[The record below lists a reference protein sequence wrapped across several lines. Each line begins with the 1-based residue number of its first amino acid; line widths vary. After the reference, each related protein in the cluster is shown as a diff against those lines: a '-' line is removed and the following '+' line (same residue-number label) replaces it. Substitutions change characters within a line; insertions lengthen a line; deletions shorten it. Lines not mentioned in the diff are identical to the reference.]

1 MKYVPSKVPAY
12 QQLPTETST
21 TKDFSCLNHT
31 QKNEFKNKIVIFFF
45 QKKRHIFFFQKK
57 SHTVPVF
64 FFPLLGKKNMIFSL
78 THRFWVN
85 FYKNNLVP
93 GEKKYGPFDH
103 GVFF

>member
-45 QKKRHIFFFQKK
+45 QKNGIFSFSKKKVIQYRYFFFH
-57 SHTVPVF
+57 S
-64 FFPLLGKKNMIFSL
+64 S
-78 THRFWVN
+78 
-85 FYKNNLVP
+85 
-93 GEKKYGPFDH
+93 EKKYDIFTHSPILGEFLQKQSSTWGKKIRPF
-103 GVFF
+103 